1 MDDEALTTK
10 EIDAGNLAVLIVD
23 RMMAAN
29 LIDDDDGPDNPA
41 PNKCAAAQIV
51 TDVLIDYFKHED
63 RPGVIT
69 ELVEERDYY
78 RNALQKIMQITANAA
93 LHFSETAKLDRGYC
107 KSPTCSAP
115 LVDGECSVGCGEAE
129 EGKADGS

>member
-78 RNALQKIMQITANAA
+78 RTALQNVQHIVANAA
-93 LHFSETAKLDRGYC
+93 MFFSEQAK
-107 KSPTCSAP
+107 
-115 LVDGECSVGCGEAE
+115 AE
-129 EGKADGS
+129 REKTDGS

>member
-1 MDDEALTTK
+1 MDDEPLTTK
-10 EIDAGNLAVLIVD
+10 EKDAGDLAVTIVD
-23 RMMAAN
+23 RMMATG

-51 TDVLIDYFKHED
+51 TDALIAYFEHED

-78 RNALQKIMQITANAA
+78 RTALQNVQHIVANAA
-93 LHFSETAKLDRGYC
+93 MFFSEQAKAERE
-107 KSPTCSAP
+107 KS
-115 LVDGECSVGCGEAE
+115 
-129 EGKADGS
+129 DGS